1 MINEKML
8 ELLVL
13 TNIFE
18 HSQLSIYD
26 TDQILIYNDKR
37 YNYNKLSYRLQELE
51 DEFLSPYIIN
61 SDSKE

>member
-8 ELLVL
+8 ELLIL

-18 HSQLSIYD
+18 YGQLVIRNAK
-26 TDQILIYNDKR
+26 QILIYNDKQ
-37 YNYNKLSYRLQELE
+37 YNYDKLLYRLQELE